1 MIPRVL
7 EKRLKALARQF
18 PVVTLTGPRQSG
30 KTTLVRKAFPRA
42 AYVSLEDPDRRAF
55 AEGDPRGFLASH
67 PQMLIV
73 DEAQRVPAL
82 FSYIQTRVDESGR
95 TGRYI
100 LTGSQNFLLH
110 EGISQS
116 LAGRTA
122 VLKLLPL
129 SLEELRKEVAAL
141 PGVEPL
147 LLRGLYPR
155 LWDRS
160 VGPADWYGAYLQTY
174 VERDV
179 RLIKNIGDLG
189 LFQRFLKLLAGR
201 TGQVLNLSSLA
212 VDAGISHNTA
222 RAWIGLLEAGY
233 IVFLLKPHH
242 RSFRKRLVKAPKIY
256 FYDPGLAAY
265 LLGVRDETQ
274 LDAHYLKGALFEG
287 LVLSEFMKHALNRGA
302 EPDLHYWR
310 DKTGHEVDALV
321 GTPAGS
327 VPVEMKSGRTVTPA
341 YFEGLAYWSRLAGA
355 DPARGFVIY
364 GGEETQARSA
374 GTVLGWKRAL
384 AALKAKNT

>member
-1 MIPRVL
+1 M
-7 EKRLKALARQF
+7 EKKLKTLAGEF

-30 KTTLVRKAFPRA
+30 KTTLVRHAFPKA

-67 PQMLIV
+67 PKTLII

-82 FSYIQTRVDESGR
+82 FSYIQTRVDENGR
-95 TGRYI
+95 TGQYI

-116 LAGRTA
+116 LAGRAA
-122 VLKLLPL
+122 VLKLLPF
-129 SLEELRKEVAAL
+129 SIEELKRNL
-141 PGVEPL
+141 SGMRGVERIL
-147 LLRGLYPR
+147 LKGLYPR
-155 LWDRS
+155 IWDRPIRP
-160 VGPADWYGAYLQTY
+160 GDWYGAYLQTY

-179 RLIKNIGDLG
+179 RLVKNITDLG
-189 LFQRFLKLLAGR
+189 LFQRFVKLLAGR
-201 TGQVLNLSSLA
+201 IGQVLNLSSLA

-242 RSFRKRLVKAPKIY
+242 KNYRKRLVKAPKLY
-256 FYDPGLAAY
+256 FYDSGLASY
-265 LLGVRDETQ
+265 LLGVRDEAQ
-274 LDAHYLKGALFEG
+274 MDGHYLKGALFEG
-287 LVLSEFMKHALNRGA
+287 LILAEFLKYFLNRGL

-321 GTPAGS
+321 DSREGP
-327 VPVEMKSGRTVTPA
+327 VPVEMKSGKTVTPA
-341 YFEGLAYWSRLAGA
+341 YFEGLAYWSRLAGI
-355 DPARGFVIY
+355 DPAKGFVIY
-364 GGEETQARSA
+364 GGEEIQARSS
-374 GTVLGWKRAL
+374 GTLLGWKRAL
-384 AALKAKNT
+384 TALSNH